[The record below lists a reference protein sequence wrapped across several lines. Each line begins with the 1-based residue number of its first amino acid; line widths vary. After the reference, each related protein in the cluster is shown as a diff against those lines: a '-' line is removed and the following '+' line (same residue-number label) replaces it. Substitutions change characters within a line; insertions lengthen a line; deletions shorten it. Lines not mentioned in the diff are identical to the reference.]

1 MANNDFRLKVLERFN
16 RNFIFYKMLNYDK
29 NRDMEKVFQFFFP
42 NSKYKVCSQD
52 FSINELE
59 LYRGSFFI

>member
-29 NRDMEKVFQFFFP
+29 NRDMEKVFQFFFLIL
-42 NSKYKVCSQD
+42 NTKYALKT
-52 FSINELE
+52 FL
-59 LYRGSFFI
+59 